1 MSSLNFPIKPRTILV
16 ADASVVI
23 NLNATGRAHDI
34 ITALPM
40 RYAVTENAR
49 AELSGGTRNGHDDAR
64 KLQALLD
71 DGFVDLVRLGHTG
84 NGIYESLVEGSA
96 LRTLDDGEAATI
108 GYAYE
113 IGGAAMID
121 ERKARNL
128 CVDRFPELQV
138 VSTIDLL
145 LHEIVA
151 GALGRQGQI
160 DAIIN
165 ALQLARMRVPPD
177 QVNRVVTLIGD
188 QSATSCRSLPKAARA
203 AS

>member
-1 MSSLNFPIKPRTILV
+1 MSSLNFPIKPHSVFV

-49 AELSGGTRNGHDDAR
+49 AELAGGARNGHDDAR

-71 DGFVDLVRLGHTG
+71 DGFVDLVRLGEAG
-84 NGIYESLVEGSA
+84 NSVYESLVEGSA

-113 IGGAAMID
+113 IGGVAMID
-121 ERKARNL
+121 ERKARSL
-128 CVDRFPELQV
+128 CENRFPELLV
-138 VSTIDLL
+138 VSTVDIL
-145 LHEIVA
+145 LHETVA
-151 GALGRQGQI
+151 SALGQQGQI
-160 DAIIN
+160 VAIVN
-165 ALQLARMRVPPD
+165 ALQLARMRVPPKHFKK
-177 QVNRVVTLIGD
+177 VVALIGD
-188 QSATSCRSLPKAARA
+188 ENASSCRSLPKAARA

>member
-1 MSSLNFPIKPRTILV
+1 MSSSNFPIKPHTVLV

-49 AELSGGTRNGHDDAR
+49 GELAGGARNGHHDAE
-64 KLQALLD
+64 KLQTLLD
-71 DGFVDLVRLGHTG
+71 GGFVDLVRLGDTG
-84 NGIYESLVEGSA
+84 NSVYEFLVEGSA

-113 IGGAAMID
+113 VGGVAMID
-121 ERKARNL
+121 ERKARRL
-128 CVDRFPELQV
+128 CADRFPELQI
-138 VSTIDLL
+138 VSTVDLL

-160 DAIIN
+160 DAVVN
-165 ALQLARMRVPPD
+165 ALQLARMRVPRD
-177 QVNRVVTLIGD
+177 QLNRIVTLIGD
-188 QSATSCRSLPKAARA
+188 QRAAVCRSLPKVARA

>member
-1 MSSLNFPIKPRTILV
+1 MSSLNFPIKPPTVLV

-23 NLNATGRAHDI
+23 NLNATGRAQDI
-34 ITALPM
+34 ITALPI

-49 AELSGGTRNGHDDAR
+49 AELAGGARNGHDDAR
-64 KLQALLD
+64 KLQTLLD
-71 DGFVDLVRLGHTG
+71 GGFVDLVRLGDSG
-84 NGIYESLVEGSA
+84 NSIYESLVEGSA

-113 IGGAAMID
+113 IGGVAMID
-121 ERKARNL
+121 ERKARSL
-128 CVDRFPELQV
+128 CTDRFPELQV
-138 VSTIDLL
+138 VSTVDLL

-165 ALQLARMRVPPD
+165 ALQVARMRVPLD
-177 QVNRVVTLIGD
+177 QVNRVVALIGD